1 MAATYYFSFINLR
14 FLSDRGVSK
23 LLLPK
28 NHVLV

>member
-1 MAATYYFSFINLR
+1 MAATYPNLCINLCA
-14 FLSDRGVSK
+14 LGDRGVSK